1 MCHTQEIKKEEN
13 KKKIK
18 PWRST
23 INKIISCQSFIMR
36 MLYIKF
42 KALLLGGGKIHRSD
56 ERMMYAFFLILVF
69 GITSLISLMLL
80 NFYANNNLDKGES
93 FGQFGD
99 FLGGVLNPIFT
110 LMTFFG
116 VIVTIALQKI
126 ELRAAREEYKKS
138 ADALSTQAF
147 ENTFFNMLNL
157 QQKIVS
163 DLEFSSQKLE
173 IDYRIIK
180 NAPPENNA
188 KRFKAKVERDLL
200 TYKGRHAFGGCLNLL
215 KRLSGGPQDTF
226 CLYKHIQVEHNHIFG
241 HYFRSLY
248 RIIKFINDHPY
259 LEDTDRLR
267 YASILRA
274 QLSRDELSLILLNC
288 MDNMVDN
295 GEFRELLRCYHILEH
310 IDISLSKSSYK
321 LDGVEN
327 VYEETFLTNGLII
340 SRRDGL
346 TDFLTLENGYYGAFG
361 KHPFFIENG
370 KMFT

>member
-1 MCHTQEIKKEEN
+1 MCQTQEIKEEKNTKTKSWSEIKN
-13 KKKIK
+13 K
-18 PWRST
+18 T
-23 INKIISCQSFIMR
+23 ISFQIFIVR

-69 GITSLISLMLL
+69 GITALISLMLL

-163 DLEFSSQKLE
+163 DLEFSSQQLGINYK
-173 IDYRIIK
+173 IIK
-180 NAPPENNA
+180 NTYQANN
-188 KRFKAKVERDLL
+188 KYEFKEKVEKDLL

-226 CLYKHIQVEHNHIFG
+226 RLYKHIQIEHNHIFG

-259 LEDTDRLR
+259 LEDTDRPS
-267 YASILRA
+267 YAGILRA

-288 MDNMVDN
+288 MDDMVDS
-295 GEFRELLRCYHILEH
+295 GEFRKLLNKYHILEH
-310 IDISLSKSSYK
+310 IDIDLRDLSYIPEGSSQRARFK
-321 LDGVEN
+321 V
-327 VYEETFLTNGLII
+327 FFTNCLPI
-340 SRRDGL
+340 STKDGL
-346 TDFLTLENGYYGAFG
+346 SCFAINDKGYYGAFG
-361 KHPFFIENG
+361 KHPFFVKNNDL
-370 KMFT
+370 FT